1 MEFIT
6 STIGKI
12 AKEIKTGKT
21 PPTKNSAYFNGT
33 INWYTPTDLDKET
46 YLGTSTRT
54 ITELAVNDKKA
65 TLYSPNTVLIGCIGN
80 IGKLGIITETA
91 ASNQQIT
98 GVLTDDKK
106 VLPEFFFYW
115 LKMNKKL
122 LEKKSKKAV
131 VPILNNKQLSAIPI
145 SYPKNTADQE
155 RIIQVL
161 SKTEMLISQRIESI
175 DLADEFLKHTFL
187 TMFGDPVNNTKN
199 WGFIKLS
206 ELGKLDR
213 GVSKHRPRNAP
224 ELLGG
229 DYPLIQ
235 TGDVSNAGL
244 YITKYTSTY
253 SDLGLKQS
261 KMWPKGTLCIT
272 IAANIAK
279 TGILTF
285 DACFPDS
292 VVGFTPKKT
301 SVSLYVHFLMG
312 FLQSIL
318 EKNAPQAA
326 QKNINLG
333 ILRSLMIPNPNKDL
347 LVDFEKIVNQTESI
361 KNHYTESLNELNE
374 LYHSLSHKAFTGEL
388 TIIEKIEIEG
398 SIKIQPK
405 ISGSI
410 EVIDIEEEEEDDGY
424 RSYTNDRTEPWHF
437 GIEEEEEKKS
447 KIIRS
452 PIPDETKK
460 KEKLTASI
468 THVPFLKTEEDLLS
482 HIIRNCKTSHFTF
495 EEIKNAVKGLDWKY
509 DFEELKNLV
518 FSLVRGKKLEQIFA
532 DASYKAKIKKTDP
545 NYEEI
550 MDLNEQIYFKRML

>member
-21 PPTKNSAYFNGT
+21 PPTKNAAYFNGT
-33 INWYTPTDLDKET
+33 INWYTPTDLDRET
-46 YLGTSTRT
+46 FLGKSTRT

-80 IGKLGIITETA
+80 IGKLGIIAETA

-122 LEKKSKKAV
+122 LEKNSKKAV

-145 SYPKNTADQE
+145 SYPKNTADQK
-155 RIIQVL
+155 RIVQVL
-161 SKTEMLISQRIESI
+161 SKTELLISQRIESI

-187 TMFGDPVNNTKN
+187 TMFGDPVNNTNN
-199 WGFIKLS
+199 WSFIKLS

-272 IAANIAK
+272 IAANIAR

-292 VVGFTPKKT
+292 VVGFTPQKT

-333 ILRSLMIPNPNKDL
+333 ILRSLMVPNPDKDL
-347 LVDFEKIVNQTESI
+347 LLDFEKIVNQTESI
-361 KNHYTESLNELNE
+361 KTKYTESLNELNE
-374 LYHSLSHKAFTGEL
+374 LYRSLSHKAFSGEL
-388 TIIEKIEIEG
+388 DLSHLKF
-398 SIKIQPK
+398 
-405 ISGSI
+405 
-410 EVIDIEEEEEDDGY
+410 VVEEEY
-424 RSYTNDRTEPWHF
+424 QSFTNDRTEPWHF
-437 GIEEEEEKKS
+437 EQEVKLVIEKKKDADS
-447 KIIRS
+447 QVSNVEVKV
-452 PIPDETKK
+452 
-460 KEKLTASI
+460 KENITASI
-468 THVPFLKTEEDLLS
+468 THIPFLKTEEDLLR
-482 HIIRNCKTSHFTF
+482 HISKKCSGSHFTF
-495 EEIKNAVKGLDWKY
+495 EDIKEAVKGLDWTY

-518 FSLVRGKKLEQIFA
+518 FSLVRKKQIKQVFA
-532 DASYKAKIKKTDP
+532 DASYKSGSSKSDADFK
-545 NYEEI
+545 EI
-550 MDLNEQIYFKRML
+550 ADLSEQIYFKRML